1 MSKTLARP
9 NGVSTLSQCRIEFP
23 QPSAARAV
31 LQQTSPCPTNS
42 PDWICAHPM
51 TDAVSSPQ
59 PGHGDS
65 PAWHQS
71 SRASRGAGLKIKLLQ
86 ANFCHLN
93 LQESQRLIFCASS
106 RTRERWHT
114 LAVGSW
120 HGSAMVSEAA
130 RRPGTPCAASNE
142 SINGDFTS
150 IFKLSIVF
158 FLVIFETRRPNFY

>member
-1 MSKTLARP
+1 M
-9 NGVSTLSQCRIEFP
+9 SQCGILLP

-42 PDWICAHPM
+42 PDWICAHPI
-51 TDAVSSPQ
+51 TDAVPSPR

-93 LQESQRLIFCASS
+93 PQESQQLIFCASS
-106 RTRERWHT
+106 RTRDRCHT

-130 RRPGTPCAASNE
+130 RRPGTPSAASNE
-142 SINGDFTS
+142 SING
-150 IFKLSIVF
+150 VF
-158 FLVIFETRRPNFY
+158 NYYFQTLDRFFSRYF